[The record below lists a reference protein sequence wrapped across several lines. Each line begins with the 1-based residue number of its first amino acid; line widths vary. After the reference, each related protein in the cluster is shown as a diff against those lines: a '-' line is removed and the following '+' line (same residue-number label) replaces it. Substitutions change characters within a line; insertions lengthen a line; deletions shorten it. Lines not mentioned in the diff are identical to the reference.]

1 MLAAVLALLAAML
14 FALGSVLQQRAAS
27 VVPPT
32 EAQGLGLVARLV
44 RRPLWLAGGA
54 AEVFGFVAE
63 ASAVILG
70 SLLLVQSLLATTL
83 LFALPAGA
91 ALAGRRLPRSDWIWA
106 SVLTAGLV
114 VFLSV
119 GSPAE
124 GDHSA
129 PLRRWLVAAAIVL
142 PFVCVLVAAGL
153 RRRGHARALSF
164 ALAAGALFGA
174 AAALI
179 KPTASLLGS
188 GVGQAA
194 VSWEPYALLVCA
206 AGGFL
211 LQQSA
216 YQAGGLAATL
226 PAICVVEPVTACA
239 LGIGVLHET
248 LQTGGLGWLVIGG
261 AVVAMVCGLVS
272 LARAEA
278 ALAGPA

>member
-1 MLAAVLALLAAML
+1 MAAAALALLAAML

-27 VVPPT
+27 VVPT
-32 EAQGLGLVARLV
+32 AEAQGLGLVSRLV

-54 AEVFGFVAE
+54 AEAIGFVAE

-70 SLLLVQSLLATTL
+70 SLLLVQALLATTL
-83 LFALPAGA
+83 LFALPLGA

-106 SVLTAGLV
+106 SVLTAGLAI
-114 VFLSV
+114 FLSV

-124 GDHSA
+124 GDDSA
-129 PLRRWLVAAAIVL
+129 PLRRWLVAAAIMV
-142 PFVCVLVAAGL
+142 PAVGALVVAGL
-153 RRRGHARALSF
+153 RRRGHARAVCF
-164 ALAAGALFGA
+164 ALAAGVFFGA
-174 AAALI
+174 AAAFI
-179 KPTASLLGS
+179 KPTAALIGS
-188 GVGQAA
+188 GVGEAA

-206 AGGFL
+206 AAGFL

-239 LGIGVLHET
+239 LGVGVLHET
-248 LQTGGLGWLVIGG
+248 LGTGGAGWVLIGA

-278 ALAGPA
+278 AVAAPG